1 MGLTKENIVHYGDV
15 LAVPMFFIA
24 SIYFI
29 QKKNK
34 TFIENILTLFVII
47 GFFAD
52 LFFTYNF
59 LTGTSN

>member
-1 MGLTKENIVHYGDV
+1 MTLTKENIVHYADV
-15 LAVPMFFIA
+15 LAVPMFLIA

-34 TFIENILTLFVII
+34 TLIEIILTLFVII

-52 LFFTYNF
+52 FFFTYNF
-59 LTGTSN
+59 LIGTAN

>member
-1 MGLTKENIVHYGDV
+1 MNLTKENMVHYGDV

-34 TFIENILTLFVII
+34 TLLENILTLFVII
-47 GFFAD
+47 GFLAD
-52 LFFTYNF
+52 FIFTYNF
-59 LTGTSN
+59 LIGTAN